1 MPSKKSRALN
11 GFKKRKRRVTPPPKK
26 KEMPTEARQRL
37 AALMLDALD
46 FGKDPN
52 PRRLKASDH
61 VDLKRG
67 KAEGAT
73 KPAQRVAKNLTNL
86 VWDIMNETKAREL
99 FPKRDEDGQIVKDA
113 QGAVIKETRS
123 VDEILTAW
131 REKLRDDKSPGS
143 VKVNAKFISEKT
155 SKTDFERRVLS
166 LYEALDGP
174 LADDASKDQVKVKRV
189 QGQEM
194 TLPALLALYTRLAQ
208 NLKTILDVEK
218 KLSTKK
224 KTAKGQTRDLVDL
237 KDAKEALKG
246 AIGAFNLDGDIKGL
260 KARIDALNAK

>member
-1 MPSKKSRALN
+1 
-11 GFKKRKRRVTPPPKK
+11 
-26 KEMPTEARQRL
+26 MPTEARQRL

-46 FGKDPN
+46 FGSPKPK
-52 PRRLKASDH
+52 PRRLKASEH
-61 VDLKRG
+61 EDLKRG

-73 KPAQRVAKNLTNL
+73 RPAQLVARNLTKL
-86 VWDIMNETKAREL
+86 VWDIMKETKAREL
-99 FPKRDEDGQIVKDA
+99 FQKRDESGQIVKDA
-113 QGAVIKETRS
+113 QGAVIKEPRS

-174 LADDASKDQVKVKRV
+174 LADNASKDQVKVKRV

-194 TLPALLALYTRLAQ
+194 TLAALLGLYTRLAQ
-208 NLKTILDVEK
+208 NLATILEVEK
-218 KLSTKK
+218 NLSTKK
-224 KTAKGQTRDLVDL
+224 KTPKGQTRDLVDL
-237 KDAKEALKG
+237 KKAKQALKD
-246 AIGAFNLDGDIKGL
+246 AIGEFNLDHDINVL